1 MVPVL
6 GPEGGHW
13 GCVLAICECCLVI
26 SSGRFLGCGVRG
38 WFPPRLLLRGPE
50 WELVRVLVDCEGGRV
65 EEEAKDESDSVSSS
79 LEE

>member
-1 MVPVL
+1 M
-6 GPEGGHW
+6 
-13 GCVLAICECCLVI
+13 GCEVGSLPD
-26 SSGRFLGCGVRG
+26 F
-38 WFPPRLLLRGPE
+38 LRGPE